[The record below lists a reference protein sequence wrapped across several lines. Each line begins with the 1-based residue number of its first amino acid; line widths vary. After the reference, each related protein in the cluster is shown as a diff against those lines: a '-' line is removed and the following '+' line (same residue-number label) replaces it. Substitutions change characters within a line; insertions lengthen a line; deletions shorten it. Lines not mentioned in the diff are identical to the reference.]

1 MANESVFLGYEREN
15 GDVGVR
21 NWVGVLSIMDNVN
34 PITRAICAAV
44 EGTLPI
50 TTLFVRGQYGKD
62 LEITYESLAGM
73 ARNPNIAAVVLIGL
87 EAQTTEEVARRI
99 RPTGKRVEVVTVQ
112 DLEGGTVEAV
122 AQGTRKAARLA
133 IAASGLRRKSVP
145 ASMLRIGVECGGS
158 DTTSGLT
165 CNPTIGRMSDR
176 LVADGGTI
184 VISET
189 SEFFGAE
196 HLFAE
201 RAADGEVRKKFLD
214 RVLGLEREAM
224 SIGMDI
230 RGTNPTPD
238 NIRGG
243 LTTIEEKALGAM
255 AKAGTRP
262 LAGVLGYGEKPAGH
276 GLHFMDA
283 PAPAVENLT
292 AFAAA
297 GCQLI
302 FFGTGVGNPIGNM
315 VSPTVKV
322 SGNVNT
328 LRTMA
333 DNIDFDA
340 SAILEKG
347 ARVADLGDGL
357 YDYAMEVASGTRT
370 TSEVLDIQRQG
381 RGLLLSSLIDVA
393 HGCGILTGPKTKRK
407 TAAMGSRTLL
417 ACRRYRG

>member
-1 MANESVFLGYEREN
+1 MAKTFLGYAREN
-15 GDVGVR
+15 GAIGIR
-21 NWVGVLSIMDNVN
+21 NWVAVISIMDNCN
-34 PITRAICAAV
+34 PVTRAIANAV
-44 EGTLPI
+44 DGTIPV
-50 TTLFVRGQYGKD
+50 TTLFVRGQYGRD
-62 LEITYESLAGM
+62 LEITLDTLGGM
-73 ARNPNIAAVVLIGL
+73 GANPNIAGVLLVGL
-87 EAQTTEEVARRI
+87 ENEITEMVAKRI
-99 RPTGKRVEVVTVQ
+99 RPTGKPVDMVTLQ
-112 DLEGGTVEAV
+112 PGGTINCIAE
-122 AQGTRKAARLA
+122 GTRRAAKMVLR
-133 IAASGLRRKSVP
+133 ASNLRRQSCP
-145 ASMLRIGVECGGS
+145 ASALMVGVECGGS

-165 CNPTIGRMSDR
+165 CNPVIGRLSDR
-176 LVADGGTI
+176 LVDDGGTVI
-184 VISET
+184 ISET

-196 HLFAE
+196 HLFAA
-201 RAADGEVRKKFLD
+201 RAKDETVKRAFLD
-214 RVLGLEREAM
+214 KVTSLERDAVAR
-224 SIGMDI
+224 GMDI

-243 LTTIEEKALGAM
+243 LSTIEEKALGAM
-255 AKAGTRP
+255 AKAGTRA
-262 LAGVLGYGEKPAGH
+262 LSGVLGYGEKPTGK

-333 DNIDFDA
+333 DNIDYDA

-347 ARVADLGDGL
+347 AKVADLGDGL

-370 TSEVLDIQRQG
+370 TSEVLDVRE
-381 RGLLLSSLIDVA
+381 
-393 HGCGILTGPKTKRK
+393 
-407 TAAMGSRTLL
+407 TAISRFQPTI
-417 ACRRYRG
+417 

>member
-1 MANESVFLGYEREN
+1 MAKTFLGYPREN
-15 GDVGVR
+15 GAIGIR
-21 NWVGVLSIMDNVN
+21 NWVAVISIMDNCN
-34 PITRAICAAV
+34 PVTRAIAAAV
-44 EGTLPI
+44 DGTIPV
-50 TTLFVRGQYGKD
+50 TTLFVRGQYGRD
-62 LEITYESLAGM
+62 LEITLDTLGGM
-73 ARNPNIAAVVLIGL
+73 GANPNIAGVLLVGL
-87 EAQTTEEVARRI
+87 ENEITEAVAKRI
-99 RPTGKRVEVVTVQ
+99 RPTGKP
-112 DLEGGTVEAV
+112 VEAV
-122 AQGTRKAARLA
+122 TLQPEGTINCVAEGTRRAAKLVLR
-133 IAASGLRRKSVP
+133 ASNARRRSCP
-145 ASMLRIGVECGGS
+145 ASALMVGVECGGS

-165 CNPTIGRMSDR
+165 CNPVIGRLSDR
-176 LVADGGTI
+176 LVDDGGTVI
-184 VISET
+184 ISET

-196 HLFAE
+196 HLFAA
-201 RAADGEVRKKFLD
+201 RAKDEAVKRAFLD
-214 RVLGLEREAM
+214 KVTGLEREAVAR
-224 SIGMDI
+224 GMDI

-243 LTTIEEKALGAM
+243 LSTIEEKALGAM

-370 TSEVLDIQRQG
+370 TSEVLDIRE
-381 RGLLLSSLIDVA
+381 
-393 HGCGILTGPKTKRK
+393 
-407 TAAMGSRTLL
+407 TAISRFQPTI
-417 ACRRYRG
+417 

>member
-1 MANESVFLGYEREN
+1 MTKNFLGYPREN
-15 GDVGVR
+15 DSIGVR
-21 NWVGVLSIMDNVN
+21 NWVAVMSIMDNCN
-34 PITRAICAAV
+34 PVTRAIAAQV
-44 EGTLPI
+44 DGTIPV
-50 TTLFVRGQYGKD
+50 TTLFVRGQYGRD
-62 LEITYESLAGM
+62 LEITYNTLAGM
-73 ARNPNIAAVVLIGL
+73 GRNPNIAAVLLVGL
-87 EAQTTEEVARRI
+87 EEATTEEVARRI
-99 RPTGKRVEVVTVQ
+99 RASGKP
-112 DLEGGTVEAV
+112 VEAV
-122 AQGTRKAARLA
+122 HLQPDGTINCVAEGTRRALRLVRHASSARRMSCPSSALM
-133 IAASGLRRKSVP
+133 V
-145 ASMLRIGVECGGS
+145 GVECGGS

-165 CNPTIGRMSDR
+165 CNPVIGRMSDR
-176 LVADGGTI
+176 LVDDGGTVI
-184 VISET
+184 ISET

-196 HLFAE
+196 HLFAA
-201 RAADGEVRKKFLD
+201 RASDPAVGKAFTE
-214 RVLGLEREAM
+214 RVLRLEREAM
-224 SIGMDI
+224 AQGIDI

-262 LAGVLGYGEKPAGH
+262 LSGVLGYGEAPAGK
-276 GLHFMDA
+276 GLHFLDA

-340 SAILEKG
+340 SAILEKK
-347 ARVADLGDGL
+347 AQVAPIGDDL
-357 YDYAMEVASGTRT
+357 YAFALEVASGTL
-370 TSEVLDIQRQG
+370 TSSEILDVRE
-381 RGLLLSSLIDVA
+381 
-393 HGCGILTGPKTKRK
+393 
-407 TAAMGSRTLL
+407 TAISRFAPTI
-417 ACRRYRG
+417 